1 MENSL
6 VIPSYKLT
14 IYEEENIPLITLNEN
29 EITKYSDARV
39 ALISLE
45 INKEMYK
52 PGKITVVLQFTDCNN
67 GIIESLNQLLGKKV
81 DLHDG
86 TNTDS
91 FIAKDYVLCDFEPE
105 FRASNGTDI
114 LYVKLS
120 IFSPEQ
126 LLTYHKGNAC
136 YVATKLG
143 NVFGDIATN
152 AHINFSKNNLQHLK
166 SDITS
171 ATASTDGSNKKELIQ
186 PYMVQF
192 EESPVDFLARMAN
205 RCGEF
210 LFFENGEWQLGAEPT
225 KATKVIDK
233 YVSLSYHKFTA
244 QSPQTYSISNY
255 AKKKETE
262 AEIAQKAKEQKQKEQ
277 EDRKNQQLEEYKKT
291 NAYQSLTTEEA
302 KEKAEKDWSD
312 NYDKDLKDRLKN
324 AKNAKKDAL
333 QEFKN
338 SEEYKKRN
346 SEELASAERTWKL
359 RYDRIHEEDKKKKLE
374 EYKETDAYQNLTTEE
389 AKEKALKDKKQEIE
403 AEYQNKKKEELA
415 KYKASSKYTERSEY
429 QKECA
434 EAAWI
439 EEYDSKQK
447 KEFAKNEY
455 KASEEYKNLNQAEK
469 TKALDAWEKAYDT
482 QEEEKEEEETL
493 QKAIQK
499 IQYAGPSDEYLEP
512 ITKKDGNWWGSVS
525 ARYWNI
531 NYYFKKLPVWL
542 KQDNLAKM
550 VAKGTTEFV
559 TDLGYLAIKKNDKAN
574 EYNETFFNHLENQ
587 TEQIS
592 NDLTRYPLTSE
603 FGKKKYSSN
612 FYCTIEE
619 HEKESERL
627 KIHVKLGTYYTSLH
641 LGDVIQIRKENFLVT
656 KLSNIVKADEDGIT
670 SGLEIDAVPIKDKKC
685 YPCPLP
691 EGTIK
696 KSEPQLATVTSIDD
710 PMQMGRIQICYPWQN
725 EDENCPYSS
734 PWIRISAACTT
745 DGGGLKFMPQ
755 EGDEIMVGYENGNIE
770 RPYMIGSLPTK
781 ATKGV
786 GEDYMLQS
794 PNGQYIKFDN
804 SSFSYEDLLATFVP
818 AYNVVTQFMPQGK
831 IAEFGDMTKYGG
843 GIEIGDKLG
852 LYKVSMSS
860 ADRAIAI
867 KSTWGDVN
875 IDAFTGITISAP
887 NGDIKIAGKNVTI
900 TAGNE
905 LTLKSGTNASKK
917 RTFGYTKREFGS
929 MVAAAVANKVS
940 DVFLEDFKLDL
951 SLLRMIAECFAKPIG
966 GTMLIKSARFMRLE
980 AGKGK
985 TELPMGV
992 EENEDRDE
1000 ARTKEVIAY
1009 NTIKAAN
1016 NAIDNILS
1024 SVHATIKAIE
1034 SCKKEYGDKINELKE
1049 TASSNS
1055 SGFELQYKGQKFEE
1069 DLATSEDFKFDKIL
1083 EDCKNNQNY
1092 KVDDAIKNLDKL
1104 TLIDKQNQTEHQGF
1118 KTIKDSF
1125 KKPLGILIE
1134 KVHKQQAV
1142 TVSDKEK
1149 KDLVNASE
1157 PNYKTTS
1164 SLHEKENMSADA
1176 IKKMHNTIL
1185 AVFDA
1190 HKTKIDFLI
1199 KLDAEKID
1207 MESIKKLKRHIAYDI
1222 LQKLKEK
1229 KIILVQDEKDFIST
1243 MNILFKDNVRK
1254 ECNITEDVC
1263 EKDEDWDKFLGCIQA
1278 YDEEKDVN
1286 RPNWEKA
1293 KTIGMAI
1300 VNHLGWED
1308 LADGWKENQ
1317 VTDPKVKGEI
1327 LMSDSSGNT
1336 VNINGTT
1343 IRSDAST
1350 LIPKLIAE
1358 LKGI

>member
-627 KIHVKLGTYYTSLH
+627 KIHVNLGTYYTSLH

-781 ATKGV
+781 ATKGIS
-786 GEDYMLQS
+786 DNYKLQS
-794 PNGQYIKFDN
+794 PNGQYIKFDDSN
-804 SSFSYEDLLATFVP
+804 ISWNDFMASFVP
-818 AYNVVTQFMPQGK
+818 AYETVTKFIPDAHIK
-831 IAEFGDMTKYGG
+831 DFGEMSKYGG

-852 LYKVSMSS
+852 FYKVSMSS
-860 ADRAIAI
+860 ADRSVSIS
-867 KSTWGDVN
+867 STWGDVTVS
-875 IDAFTGITISAP
+875 AFTGITISAP
-887 NGDIKIAGKNVTI
+887 NGDISISGKNISI

-905 LTLKSGTNASKK
+905 LTLKSGTNASKNRLSK
-917 RTFGYTKREFGS
+917 YASWEKIGHLAKAS
-929 MVAAAVANKVS
+929 LINKPV
-940 DVFLEDFKLDL
+940 EIINNMTLDL
-951 SLLRMIAECFAKPIG
+951 SLLRMIAECVFKPVG
-966 GTMLIKSARFMRLE
+966 GTMLIKSSRFMRLE
-980 AGKGK
+980 AGPGK

-992 EENEDRDE
+992 DENKDHDE
-1000 ARTKEVIAY
+1000 ARKLEIMAY
-1009 NTIKAAN
+1009 NTTKAAIN
-1016 NAIDNILS
+1016 TFDSIIAS
-1024 SVHATIKAIE
+1024 AKATAVAIE
-1034 SCKKEYGDKINELKE
+1034 SAQNNYEQQLKTLKE
-1049 TASSNS
+1049 TADTNKANYKIEYDGNEYAKDLTTDEDFNFETILENCKSNS
-1055 SGFELQYKGQKFEE
+1055 
-1069 DLATSEDFKFDKIL
+1069 
-1083 EDCKNNQNY
+1083 NY
-1092 KVDDAIKNLDKL
+1092 KVEDAMKNLNKL
-1104 TLIDKQNQTEHQGF
+1104 TLQNDKKKDHTDFNQT
-1118 KTIKDSF
+1118 
-1125 KKPLGILIE
+1125 KKGIESALAILIE
-1134 KVHKQQAV
+1134 KVHKHHNL
-1142 TVSDKEK
+1142 TVDDQKI
-1149 KDLVNASE
+1149 KDLIE
-1157 PNYKTTS
+1157 GCQPYYKATS
-1164 SLHEKENMSADA
+1164 SLHKEENMSEDD
-1176 IKKMHNTIL
+1176 IKTMRQTIENVFKEQDTKDKIGEVLKLKNSIKPVRRNIAYKILQELKKNKTIL
-1185 AVFDA
+1185 IQNEAATINFW
-1190 HKTKIDFLI
+1190 TNLI
-1199 KLDAEKID
+1199 NDKPRNKAKLDD
-1207 MESIKKLKRHIAYDI
+1207 S
-1222 LQKLKEK
+1222 
-1229 KIILVQDEKDFIST
+1229 VCKDS
-1243 MNILFKDNVRK
+1243 KD
-1254 ECNITEDVC
+1254 
-1263 EKDEDWDKFLGCIQA
+1263 WQGFLNCIQV
-1278 YDEEKDVN
+1278 YDEEKDEAI
-1286 RPNWEKA
+1286 PTKDKA
-1293 KTIGMAI
+1293 KGVLKDFALD
-1300 VNHLGWED
+1300 HLGVTD
-1308 LADGWKENQ
+1308 LVDGWAENQ
-1317 VTDPKVKGEI
+1317 VINPNVKGEI
-1327 LMSDSSGNT
+1327 LMSDTSGNT
-1336 VNINGTT
+1336 LNINGTT
-1343 IRSDAST
+1343 IQSDTTS
-1350 LIPKLIAE
+1350 LMKKLLSE
-1358 LKGI
+1358 LNRI